1 MSKKRIAIYGK
12 GGIGKTTMSVN
23 LALIL
28 AASGKK
34 VLLVGCDPKRDTA
47 RLLVPDGIPTI
58 VERYDAITNGTT
70 DMREVCVQARKNL
83 WCCETGGPK
92 PGVGC
97 AGRGVLIALDL
108 LEKKGLL
115 KEADIVLYDVLGD
128 VVCGGFATPVTRGF
142 TDRVYVVTSG
152 EQASLLAANNIL
164 AGMTSVG
171 GSIGGLIC
179 NARGFDGEQ
188 EYVDAFAERVNVPVI
203 ARMPYSQRIKLEELE
218 RRAICEAENAP
229 DELSAIRRLAEV
241 ILADDPPAKPETLS
255 QDALYDMIAEIGRCR
270 RNV

>member
-1 MSKKRIAIYGK
+1 MSEKRIAIYGK

-23 LALIL
+23 LALTL
-28 AASGKK
+28 AASGRK

-47 RLLVPDGIPTI
+47 RLLVSGGLPTI
-58 VERYDAITNGTT
+58 VERYDAIMSGAAAM
-70 DMREVCVQARKNL
+70 DAVCVQARENL
-83 WCCETGGPK
+83 WCCETGGPR

-108 LEKKGLL
+108 LERKGLL
-115 KEADIVLYDVLGD
+115 READVVLYDVLGD

-171 GSIGGLIC
+171 GAIGGLIC
-179 NARGFDGEQ
+179 NARGFDGED
-188 EYVDAFAERVNVPVI
+188 EYVEAFARRVNVPIV
-203 ARMPYSQRIKLEELE
+203 ARMPYSQKIKLEELD
-218 RRAICEAENAP
+218 RRAICESENAQ
-229 DELSAIRRLAEV
+229 DEIDAVRA
-241 ILADDPPAKPETLS
+241 LADAVLTDAPPAEPESLS

-270 RNV
+270 RDA